1 MNKINVS
8 LEENA
13 LGDGLGRLYGPL
25 LDHSPLA
32 LAAIEGREHV
42 LRYVNPAFCRLCGKP
57 GGKMIGVPFADA
69 VPRCGEDGGLRLLD
83 QVHRTGESANLA
95 DAAAHAVPGQDPVYW
110 SYEAWSVPG
119 SANLPPGM
127 LVQVSDTTEQALLR
141 QDRAAQESEALR
153 DINEALVLACMRQQE
168 LVEAAAASERQLQGA
183 VAALE
188 ALASRDGLTNLTNH
202 RAFQERLEAAFQQAR
217 RYNEPLSLLLLDVD
231 HFKNYNDAH
240 GHPAGDEVLKA
251 VAHRLEQQARTS
263 DVVARYGGEEFAI
276 VLPHTDSDGAT
287 SLGERFRAAIETA
300 AAWDQ
305 SAGGTKEMTIS
316 VGVATL
322 TPVMTRR
329 SDLIAAADR
338 ALYEAKEGGRNRVVT
353 HASP

>member
-8 LEENA
+8 LDENA
-13 LGDGLGRLYGPL
+13 PGVGGGLYGHL
-25 LDHSPLA
+25 LERSPLA
-32 LAAIEGREHV
+32 LAATEGRGHV

-57 GGKMIGVPFADA
+57 GRELIGCSFAEA

-83 QVHRTGESANLA
+83 QVYQWGESANLA
-95 DAAAHAVPGQDPVYW
+95 DAAHADPDQAPVYW
-110 SYEAWSVPG
+110 SYAAWTVAG
-119 SANLPPGM
+119 SGDDQPPGM
-127 LVQVSDTTEQALLR
+127 LVQVSDATEHALLR
-141 QDRAAQESEALR
+141 QGSAPESRQMRE
-153 DINEALVLACMRQQE
+153 INEALVLSCVRQQE
-168 LVEAAAASERQLQGA
+168 LVEAAAASERRLQEA
-183 VAALE
+183 IAALE

-217 RYNEPLSLLLLDVD
+217 RYNEPLSLVFLDVD
-231 HFKNYNDAH
+231 HFKDYNDAH
-240 GHPAGDEVLKA
+240 GHPAGDEALKT
-251 VAHRLEQQARTS
+251 VAQLLQQQARAM

-276 VLPHTDSDGAT
+276 VLPHTDSDGAA

-300 AAWDQ
+300 TAWSN
-305 SAGGTKEMTIS
+305 SAGSTTQMTIS

-322 TPVMTRR
+322 TPDMTRR

-338 ALYEAKEGGRNRVVT
+338 ALYDAKKGGRNRVVT